1 MKRILNILKVALIT
15 IFTIFAILSCKGES
29 ASSSSAI
36 SSNKVVKVGFAGD
49 SDYQIWNPI
58 VSNLAKEGITVELV
72 TFADYTIPNQA
83 LNDGEIDLN
92 AFQHYAYFND
102 EVSNKGY
109 KLTAIANTYISAMNI
124 YSKNIKSVSEV
135 KRGDKIAIPNDPTNG
150 GRALKVLEAAGLIK
164 VKPEAG
170 DTPSV
175 SDIIDNPLNLD
186 IITVDAGGIY
196 SLLPDVA
203 CAVIN
208 GNYAIDFGLNPGVDY
223 IFKDDP
229 AIYSGNAFVNLI
241 AARTED
247 KDNELYKKVVE
258 AYQSEAVEEVYA
270 KNFKGSYLPTW
281 K

>member
-1 MKRILNILKVALIT
+1 MKKVLNILTIALI
-15 IFTIFAILSCKGES
+15 IIFAIISCQEGS
-29 ASSSSAI
+29 DSSSSA
-36 SSNKVVKVGFAGD
+36 SYSNKVIKVGFAGD

-124 YSKNIKSVSEV
+124 YSKKIKSVSEV
-135 KRGDKIAIPNDPTNG
+135 KKGDKVAIPNDPTNG

-175 SDIIDNPLNLD
+175 SDIIENPLNLD
-186 IITVDAGGIY
+186 IISVEIGSVPSY
-196 SLLPDVA
+196 LPEVA

-208 GNYAIDFGLNPGVDY
+208 SHVALDFGLNPGSDY
-223 IFKDDP
+223 IFQDDP
-229 AIYSGNAFVNLI
+229 TIYKGNSFVNLI
-241 AARTED
+241 AARTKD
-247 KDNELYKKVVE
+247 KDKEVFKKIIKAYKTDMVKE
-258 AYQSEAVEEVYA
+258 IYA
-270 KNFKGSYLPTW
+270 KNFKGSFIATW
-281 K
+281 